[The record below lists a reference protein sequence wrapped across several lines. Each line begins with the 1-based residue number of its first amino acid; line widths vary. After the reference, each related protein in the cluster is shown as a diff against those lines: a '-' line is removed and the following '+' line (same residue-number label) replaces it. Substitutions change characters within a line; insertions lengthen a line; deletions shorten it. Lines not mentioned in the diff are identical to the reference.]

1 MYFFLPKGI
10 TFDGYERIFSDPGIW
25 NGFKNTFLYSSL
37 GTAISVTLT
46 ITAGYALSRT
56 DLVGRNVI
64 MIFLLITL
72 FFHGGMIPTY
82 LVVRDL
88 GMVNTIWAMVIP
100 NAVGLWN
107 VIICRTFFQ
116 TSIPKDM
123 LEAAQIDGCN
133 DLKFFF

>member
-1 MYFFLPKGI
+1 MATGEF
-10 TFDGYERIFSDPGIW
+10 FSDPGIW
-25 NGFKNTFLYSSL
+25 NGFKNTFIYSSL

-46 ITAGYALSRT
+46 VTAGYALSRK
-56 DLVGRNVI
+56 DLAGRHLI
-64 MIFLLITL
+64 MAFLLITL

-107 VIICRTFFQ
+107 VIICRTFF
-116 TSIPKDM
+116 SD
-123 LEAAQIDGCN
+123 IDS
-133 DLKFFF
+133 KRHA